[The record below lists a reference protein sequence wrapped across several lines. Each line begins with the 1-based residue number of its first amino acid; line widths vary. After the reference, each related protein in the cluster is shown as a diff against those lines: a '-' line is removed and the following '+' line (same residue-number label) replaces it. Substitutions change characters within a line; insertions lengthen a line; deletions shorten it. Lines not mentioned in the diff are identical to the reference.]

1 MWNRYLLSAGL
12 SAIIVIMS
20 NCTSDS
26 GSPGPQPETSSVP
39 KNPPMDTGANAV
51 NNNSND
57 QSVSGNLPYS
67 LKSAMSSMMNE
78 MKEVH
83 LTDNFDVDFA
93 NLMALHHK
101 GAIAMSQLE
110 LDGGK
115 DSTMKNMATKIKNT
129 QQQQVNE
136 LKRFINNTQGNDNKQ
151 GKGVLQKTMNG
162 MNSNMDTLQA
172 GNNLDSSF
180 ATLMK
185 AHHKQ
190 GIEMAKQELANGK
203 NPELKKLAQNIIS
216 DSEKEINQFDRW
228 MNSK

>member
-12 SAIIVIMS
+12 LAIILIMS

-26 GSPGPQPETSSVP
+26 GSPGPQPETSTAP
-39 KNPPMDTGANAV
+39 KNPPMDTGANGV
-51 NNNSND
+51 NNNTND
-57 QSVSGNLPYS
+57 QSVSGNQSYS

-78 MKEVH
+78 MKGVQ
-83 LTDNFDVDFA
+83 LTDNFDADFA
-93 NLMALHHK
+93 NLMALHHQ

-115 DSTMKNMATKIKNT
+115 DSTMKNMAAKIKNT

-136 LKRFINNTQGNDNKQ
+136 LKRFINNTQSTGNRQ
-151 GKGVLQKTMNG
+151 GKGVLQQTMNG
-162 MNSNMDTLQA
+162 MNSNIDTLQV

-180 ATLMK
+180 ATIMK

-190 GIEMAKQELANGK
+190 GIEMAKQQLANGE
-203 NPELKKLAQNIIS
+203 NPELKKLAQTIIS
-216 DSEKEINQFDRW
+216 DSQNEINQFDRW
-228 MNSK
+228 MKSK